1 MRYVLADVVHG
12 FSFGIDLSCPDQLVE
27 QPNPR
32 ITHSQTKRPATLPL
46 SVSEISWHGGF
57 LTVLRNF
64 LFRVCFCKI
73 FVCLVFLS
81 FLR

>member
-1 MRYVLADVVHG
+1 VLADVVHG

-27 QPNPR
+27 QTQPSHNSLADK
-32 ITHSQTKRPATLPL
+32 TTCHSSSLG
-46 SVSEISWHGGF
+46 SEISWHGGF